1 MADFKDQAKNKG
13 EELKGK
19 AKEAAGNA
27 TDNDELKNEG
37 KKDQTVSDAKEKAQE
52 FGDKVK
58 DKANEVVG
66 NIGDKIKGDDKYLPA
81 PRPRPGSLSRRGGDF
96 VPGRGRR

>member
-27 TDNDELKNEG
+27 TDNEELKNEG

-66 NIGDKIKGDDKYLPA
+66 NIGDKIKGDDK
-81 PRPRPGSLSRRGGDF
+81 
-96 VPGRGRR
+96 